1 MEMFLNQSC
10 LRRDKNSTSLSKEES
25 AQKTVSVN
33 YDDFVNDVEVGDIL
47 LVNGGMMSL
56 AVKSKTKDLVKC

>member
-1 MEMFLNQSC
+1 MFLNQSC
-10 LRRDKNSTSLSKEES
+10 LRKDKNSTSLLKDES

-56 AVKSKTKDLVKC
+56 ALKSKTKDLVKC

>member
-33 YDDFVNDVEVGDIL
+33 YDDFVNDVEVGDML
-47 LVNGGMMSL
+47 LANGGMMSL

>member
-10 LRRDKNSTSLSKEES
+10 LRKDKNSTSLLKDES

-56 AVKSKTKDLVKC
+56 ALKSKTKDLVKC